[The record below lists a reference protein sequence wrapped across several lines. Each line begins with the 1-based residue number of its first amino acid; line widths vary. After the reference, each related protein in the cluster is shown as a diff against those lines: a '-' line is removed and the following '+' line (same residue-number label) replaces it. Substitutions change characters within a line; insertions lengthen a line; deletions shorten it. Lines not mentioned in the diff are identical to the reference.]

1 MNFGGLNPE
10 YTSFEHATFVVV
22 PVPYDLTT
30 SYQAGARNGPSAI
43 LDASCQ
49 MELYDEELRRE
60 TFLTGIHTV
69 SPLEVRAGGPQEM
82 IDTVR
87 IEIAEII
94 SSGKIPVILGGEHSI
109 SLGPVQAMKETYPS
123 LSVLHLDAH
132 ADMRNSYQGTPYS
145 HACVGRRISEICLMV
160 QVGIRSMSA
169 DEAVFIEENTLPV
182 FNPDFLNEDP
192 QWAKTICEHLS
203 GDVYL
208 TIDLDVFDPSI
219 MPAVG
224 TPEPGGLY
232 WKDITR
238 LVKEVSNNCKIR
250 GFDIVELS
258 PIPGIVAPDFTA
270 AKLAYRVMG
279 YIDSKNKD
287 Q

>member
-10 YTSFEHATFVVV
+10 YSSFERATFVVV
-22 PVPYDLTT
+22 PVPYDLTST
-30 SYQAGARNGPSAI
+30 YQAGARKGPSAI

-60 TFLTGIHTV
+60 TFRTGIHTV
-69 SPLEVRAGGPQEM
+69 FPLEVKAGGPQEM
-82 IDTVR
+82 IAAVR
-87 IEIAEII
+87 SEVTEIL

-109 SLGPVQAMKETYPS
+109 SLGPVQAMKEAYPS

-132 ADMRNSYQGTPYS
+132 ADMRNTYQGTPFS
-145 HACVGRRISEICLMV
+145 HACVSRRISEICHVV

-169 DEAVFIEENTLPV
+169 EEAAFIEENTLPV
-182 FNPDFLNEDP
+182 YYPDFLYENP
-192 QWAKTICEHLS
+192 QWEKTICECLS
-203 GDVYL
+203 EDVYI

-232 WKDITR
+232 WKDLTR
-238 LVKEVSNNCKIR
+238 LIKAVSNNCKIR
-250 GFDIVELS
+250 GFDIVELT